1 MPFQKNIKSILE
13 LLILNR
19 LHQIKDWRDII
30 SGYGIILCNSN
41 ENNIYRNI
49 FLRICLAKE

>member
-13 LLILNR
+13 LRILNR